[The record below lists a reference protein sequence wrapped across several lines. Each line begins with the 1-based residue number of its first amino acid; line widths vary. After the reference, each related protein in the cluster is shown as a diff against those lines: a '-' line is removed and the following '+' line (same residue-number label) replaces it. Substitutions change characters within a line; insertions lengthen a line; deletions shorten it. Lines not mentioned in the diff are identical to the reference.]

1 LLAAE
6 RHDVMPKNEEAPPV
20 IDSSLVRAFA
30 PVQPDVAFTGK
41 QCVIVGGVEAGPGS
55 RVVVAFNQRSG
66 AYLLLLCNDSWE
78 SFAAAAFTTIE
89 EALREAELWY
99 DGISKYWVLTNY
111 SVEEDRQ
118 HLEAYFDG
126 EVCSFCGALPNQVN
140 SMFEGNGAWICDKC
154 VVEFAG
160 SFSENKD
167 N

>member
-1 LLAAE
+1 LYRSFARRGNGNSSSRLVVCAAQPGVACGRSRRSLGPLACFAE
-6 RHDVMPKNEEAPPV
+6 RQDVMPKNEEAPPV

-118 HLEAYFDG
+118 HLEA
-126 EVCSFCGALPNQVN
+126 
-140 SMFEGNGAWICDKC
+140 
-154 VVEFAG
+154 
-160 SFSENKD
+160 
-167 N
+167 